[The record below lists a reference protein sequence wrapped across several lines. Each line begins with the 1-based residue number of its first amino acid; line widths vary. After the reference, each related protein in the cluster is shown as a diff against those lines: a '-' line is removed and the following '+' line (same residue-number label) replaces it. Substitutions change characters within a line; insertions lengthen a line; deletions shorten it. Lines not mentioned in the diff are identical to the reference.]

1 MRSSH
6 QRLIDIS
13 ILFYIKTIRSGNFC
27 SAQVICQRMVGQ
39 WWAYGSCVR
48 RDGDIR
54 MLPATNCI
62 RISQRLG
69 NMLMPPGNKRIRK
82 FAQGMFDKHSSLDFI
97 QMLTSIFSVGM
108 LSLLLDELLWCGR
121 VRFHIAA
128 RIRFRRVEVVLKNS
142 AEVLNPSASTLRVW
156 DQPNLRVVAWLFV
169 ASIPLMVL
177 WRMRGRHRACACYYR
192 LEGPWKSRS
201 NKNIPTTS
209 NDHRPEDSLVSRL
222 WPLRKLAL
230 TYCFQQLGE
239 RWPSQIEEVFKR
251 SSSWSVLHVELEDQ
265 EDQEDP
271 EWLTKKCCAC
281 MVGFSDWRWYII

>member
-1 MRSSH
+1 MGLWQLCEERWGH
-6 QRLIDIS
+6 QNATCNQLHQ
-13 ILFYIKTIRSGNFC
+13 NF
-27 SAQVICQRMVGQ
+27 SEAWKYADATWQQADQEIC
-39 WWAYGSCVR
+39 
-48 RDGDIR
+48 
-54 MLPATNCI
+54 
-62 RISQRLG
+62 
-69 NMLMPPGNKRIRK
+69 
-82 FAQGMFDKHSSLDFI
+82 QGMFDKHSSLDFI

-108 LSLLLDELLWCGR
+108 LWLLLDELLWCGR
-121 VRFHIAA
+121 VRFDIAA

-239 RWPSQIEEVFKR
+239 RWPTQIEEVFKR
-251 SSSWSVLHVELEDQ
+251 SSSWSALHVELEDQ

-281 MVGFSDWRWYII
+281 MVGFSDFGIDMT